1 MHTSLSN
8 IDYKSNYIGD
18 YIIKETI
25 GTGTFSKVKLG
36 INKYTKEK
44 VAIKLLEKSKITE
57 KEDLKRIN
65 REISIIK
72 KLSHP
77 NIIKINE
84 IFENEKYY
92 YIIMDYCSKGELI
105 DYIVKK
111 TKLTEDESSFFFYQI
126 INAIEYI
133 HKKNIVHR
141 DLKPENLLLTENNKI
156 KIIDFNLS
164 NYFYKNNL
172 LSTPCGSPCYAA
184 PEMVSGKKYNGF
196 KTDIWAIGI
205 ILYAMSCGYL
215 PFEDSDNEILFQKI
229 LECDLEFPE
238 YLSFDS
244 VDIIKKILNVN
255 PYDRYYI
262 NDIKE
267 HSFYLKGKNI
277 YESYFG
283 KDDFLLEDFEEKKKK
298 KISRKISAENLIY
311 IRNKSKSD
319 VCELSDLNYG
329 ISNKFI
335 IKKIE
340 KINSKNEIMNKDFV
354 NSNYV
359 IKDIIHN
366 INFNNKVNEK
376 KNYKK
381 SLKLSNLFVE
391 NNNIKNNKDLIKKY
405 YSNLEKENKQIN
417 EKKSIKN
424 MKIIEKEKLNH
435 FKFSLL
441 NKNNLYLQ
449 SENKYKNRINSHSP
463 ITINNEPLQSQ
474 NSNIHNINIIYR
486 NTKFPLKS
494 LPLITQEKT
503 FRKSN
508 KRNLKTDSDLSE
520 YLNNYQINSNR
531 LKENQKKFKIP
542 FNIHNIVSNKHKNI
556 SLNGNL

>member
-92 YIIMDYCSKGELI
+92 YIIMDYCSKGELF

-229 LECDLEFPE
+229 LECDLEFPNF
-238 YLSFDS
+238 LSFECI
-244 VDIIKKILNVN
+244 DIIKKILNVN
-255 PYDRYYI
+255 PYDRFYI

-366 INFNNKVNEK
+366 INFNNNVNEK

>member
-92 YIIMDYCSKGELI
+92 YIIMDYCSKGELF

-229 LECDLEFPE
+229 LECDLEFPNF
-238 YLSFDS
+238 LSFECI
-244 VDIIKKILNVN
+244 DIIKKILNVN
-255 PYDRYYI
+255 PYDRFYI

-283 KDDFLLEDFEEKKKK
+283 KGDFLLEDFEEKKKK

-474 NSNIHNINIIYR
+474 NSNIHNVNIIYR

>member
-92 YIIMDYCSKGELI
+92 YIIMDYCSKGELF

-229 LECDLEFPE
+229 LECDLEFPNF
-238 YLSFDS
+238 LSFECI
-244 VDIIKKILNVN
+244 DIIKKILNVN

>member
-92 YIIMDYCSKGELI
+92 YIIMDYCSKGELF

-229 LECDLEFPE
+229 LECDLEFPNF
-238 YLSFDS
+238 LSFECI
-244 VDIIKKILNVN
+244 DIIKKILNVN
-255 PYDRYYI
+255 PYDRFYI

-283 KDDFLLEDFEEKKKK
+283 KGDFLLEDFEEKKKK

-424 MKIIEKEKLNH
+424 MKIIEKDKLNH

>member
-1 MHTSLSN
+1 MHTSRSN

-57 KEDLKRIN
+57 KEDLNRIN
-65 REISIIK
+65 REISIVK

-92 YIIMDYCSKGELI
+92 YIIMDYCSKGELF

-229 LECDLEFPE
+229 LECDLEFPNF
-238 YLSFDS
+238 LSFECI
-244 VDIIKKILNVN
+244 DIIKKILNVN
-255 PYDRYYI
+255 PYDRFYI

-366 INFNNKVNEK
+366 INFNNNVNEK

-474 NSNIHNINIIYR
+474 NSNIHNVNIIYR

>member
-1 MHTSLSN
+1 MNH
-8 IDYKSNYIGD
+8 
-18 YIIKETI
+18 
-25 GTGTFSKVKLG
+25 
-36 INKYTKEK
+36 
-44 VAIKLLEKSKITE
+44 
-57 KEDLKRIN
+57 
-65 REISIIK
+65 
-72 KLSHP
+72 H
-77 NIIKINE
+77 
-84 IFENEKYY
+84 
-92 YIIMDYCSKGELI
+92 
-105 DYIVKK
+105 
-111 TKLTEDESSFFFYQI
+111 FFFYQI

-229 LECDLEFPE
+229 LECDLEFPNF
-238 YLSFDS
+238 LSFECI
-244 VDIIKKILNVN
+244 DIIKKILNVN
-255 PYDRYYI
+255 PYDRFYI

-366 INFNNKVNEK
+366 INFNNNVNEK

>member
-92 YIIMDYCSKGELI
+92 YIIMDYCSKGELF

-229 LECDLEFPE
+229 LECDLEFPNF
-238 YLSFDS
+238 LSFECI
-244 VDIIKKILNVN
+244 DIIKKILNVN
-255 PYDRYYI
+255 PYDRFYI

-474 NSNIHNINIIYR
+474 NSNIHNVNIIYR

-531 LKENQKKFKIP
+531 LKENQKKLKIP

>member
-84 IFENEKYY
+84 IFENEEYY
-92 YIIMDYCSKGELI
+92 YIIMDYCSKGELF

-229 LECDLEFPE
+229 LECDLEFPNF
-238 YLSFDS
+238 LSFECI
-244 VDIIKKILNVN
+244 DIIKKILNVN
-255 PYDRYYI
+255 PYDRFYI

-366 INFNNKVNEK
+366 INFNNNVNEK

-474 NSNIHNINIIYR
+474 NSNIHNVNIIYR

>member
-1 MHTSLSN
+1 MKTSYSN
-8 IDYKSNYIGD
+8 IDCKTNYIND

-92 YIIMDYCSKGELI
+92 YIIMDYCSKGELF

-229 LECDLEFPE
+229 LECDLEFPNF
-238 YLSFDS
+238 LSFECI
-244 VDIIKKILNVN
+244 DIIKKILNVN
-255 PYDRYYI
+255 PYDRFYI

-283 KDDFLLEDFEEKKKK
+283 KGDFLLEDFEEKKKK

-435 FKFSLL
+435 FKLSLL

-474 NSNIHNINIIYR
+474 NSNIHNVNIIYR

-531 LKENQKKFKIP
+531 LKENQKKLKIP

>member
-92 YIIMDYCSKGELI
+92 YIIMDYCSKGELF

-229 LECDLEFPE
+229 LECDLEFPNF
-238 YLSFDS
+238 LSFECI
-244 VDIIKKILNVN
+244 DIIKKILNVN
-255 PYDRYYI
+255 PYDRFYI

-283 KDDFLLEDFEEKKKK
+283 KDDILLEDFEEKKKK

-366 INFNNKVNEK
+366 INFNNNRNEK

-381 SLKLSNLFVE
+381 SLKLSYLFVE

>member
-92 YIIMDYCSKGELI
+92 YIIMDYCSKGELF

-229 LECDLEFPE
+229 LECDLEFPNF
-238 YLSFDS
+238 LSFECI
-244 VDIIKKILNVN
+244 DIIKKILNVN
-255 PYDRYYI
+255 PYDRFYI

-474 NSNIHNINIIYR
+474 NSNIHNVNIIYR

>member
-84 IFENEKYY
+84 IFENEKNY
-92 YIIMDYCSKGELI
+92 YIIMDYCSNGELF

-184 PEMVSGKKYNGF
+184 PEMVRGKKYNGF

-229 LECDLEFPE
+229 LECDLEFPNF
-238 YLSFDS
+238 LSFECI
-244 VDIIKKILNVN
+244 DIIKKILNVN
-255 PYDRYYI
+255 PYDRFYI

-283 KDDFLLEDFEEKKKK
+283 KGDFLLEDFEEKKKK

-366 INFNNKVNEK
+366 INFNNNVNEK

-474 NSNIHNINIIYR
+474 NSNIHNVNIIYR

>member
-92 YIIMDYCSKGELI
+92 YIIMDYCSKGELF

-229 LECDLEFPE
+229 LECDLEFPNF
-238 YLSFDS
+238 LSFECI
-244 VDIIKKILNVN
+244 DIIKKILNVN
-255 PYDRYYI
+255 PYDRFYI

-283 KDDFLLEDFEEKKKK
+283 KDDILLEDFEEKKKK

-366 INFNNKVNEK
+366 INFNNNVNEK

-474 NSNIHNINIIYR
+474 NSNIHNVNIIYR

-531 LKENQKKFKIP
+531 LKENQKKLKIP

>member
-92 YIIMDYCSKGELI
+92 YIIMDYCSKGELF

-184 PEMVSGKKYNGF
+184 PEMVRGKKYNGF

-229 LECDLEFPE
+229 LECDLEFPNF
-238 YLSFDS
+238 LSFECI
-244 VDIIKKILNVN
+244 DIIKKILNVN
-255 PYDRYYI
+255 PYDRFYI

-366 INFNNKVNEK
+366 INFNNNVNEK

-474 NSNIHNINIIYR
+474 NSNIHNVNIIYR

>member
-92 YIIMDYCSKGELI
+92 YIIMDYCSKGELF

-111 TKLTEDESSFFFYQI
+111 TKLTEEETSFFFYQI

-229 LECDLEFPE
+229 LECDLEFPNF
-238 YLSFDS
+238 LSFECI
-244 VDIIKKILNVN
+244 DIIKKILNVN
-255 PYDRYYI
+255 PYDRFYI

-283 KDDFLLEDFEEKKKK
+283 KDDILLEDFEEKKKK

-474 NSNIHNINIIYR
+474 NSNIHNVNIIYR

>member
-1 MHTSLSN
+1 MHTSHSN

-92 YIIMDYCSKGELI
+92 YIIMDYCSKGELF

-229 LECDLEFPE
+229 LECDLEFPNF
-238 YLSFDS
+238 LSFECI
-244 VDIIKKILNVN
+244 DIIKKILNVN
-255 PYDRYYI
+255 PYDRFYI

-283 KDDFLLEDFEEKKKK
+283 KGDFLLEDFEEKKKK

-474 NSNIHNINIIYR
+474 NSNIHNVNIIYR

-531 LKENQKKFKIP
+531 LKENQKKLKIP

>member
-92 YIIMDYCSKGELI
+92 YIIMDYCSKGELF

-229 LECDLEFPE
+229 LECDLEFPNF
-238 YLSFDS
+238 LSFECI
-244 VDIIKKILNVN
+244 DIIKKILNVN
-255 PYDRYYI
+255 PYDRFYI

-283 KDDFLLEDFEEKKKK
+283 KGDFLLEDFEEKKKK